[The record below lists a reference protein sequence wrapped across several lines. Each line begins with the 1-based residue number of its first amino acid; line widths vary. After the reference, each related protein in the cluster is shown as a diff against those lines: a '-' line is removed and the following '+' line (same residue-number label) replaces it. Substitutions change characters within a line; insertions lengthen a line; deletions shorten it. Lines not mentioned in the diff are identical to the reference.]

1 MSRSKICILAF
12 VLLVGTACTTFA
24 PTSPTATPAPTV
36 PTAKMTI
43 AAPTTPVRQMN
54 PQSLDEALA
63 ALSLVQSAEEET
75 AVFDAI
81 WENAE
86 SLEFAAYDVEG
97 NKVNI
102 SSGDWDTIHH
112 IQLRADGQ
120 IIDYVLLDPN
130 NLVVLMRE

>member
-1 MSRSKICILAF
+1 MIRSKICILAF
-12 VLLVGTACTTFA
+12 VLLLGACTTFVPA
-24 PTSPTATPAPTV
+24 SPTATPAPTV

-43 AAPTTPVRQMN
+43 SAPIEPVHQLG

-86 SLEFAAYDVEG
+86 SLGFAAYDVEG

-102 SSGDWDTIHH
+102 SSGDWDMIHH
-112 IQLRADGQ
+112 IQLRVDGQ
-120 IIDYVLLDPN
+120 IVDYVLLDPN

>member
-1 MSRSKICILAF
+1 MIRSKICILAF
-12 VLLVGTACTTFA
+12 VLLLGACTTFA
-24 PTSPTATPAPTV
+24 PASPTATPAPTV

-43 AAPTTPVRQMN
+43 SAPIEPVHQLGA
-54 PQSLDEALA
+54 QSLDEAPA
-63 ALSLVQSAEEET
+63 ELSLVQSAEEET

-86 SLEFAAYDVEG
+86 SLGFAAYDVEG

-102 SSGDWDTIHH
+102 SSGDWDMIHH
-112 IQLRADGQ
+112 IQLRVDGQ
-120 IIDYVLLDPN
+120 IVDYVLLDPN